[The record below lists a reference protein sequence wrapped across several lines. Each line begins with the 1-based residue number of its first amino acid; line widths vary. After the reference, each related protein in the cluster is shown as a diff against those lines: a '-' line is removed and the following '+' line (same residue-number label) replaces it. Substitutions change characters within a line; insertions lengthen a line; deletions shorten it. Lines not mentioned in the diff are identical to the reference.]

1 MLEAF
6 TKSRFSLRLCACV
19 LKAKYYLH
27 GDLLKAG
34 IKSGFSYTWQSIIA
48 SLQTY
53 KRAHIWRVGSG
64 VTINIWEDHWIPT
77 SHNMVIT
84 RHDQVLFK
92 IADELI
98 DPNLKVWDEAL
109 IWSIFLPIDAER
121 ILRIPLSEHLS
132 KDSVAWHKTKS

>member
-6 TKSRFSLRLCACV
+6 TKSRFSLRMCSKSQILSPW
-19 LKAKYYLH
+19 
-27 GDLLKAG
+27 GFMKAG

-53 KRAHIWRVGSG
+53 KPAHIWRVRSG
-64 VTINIWEDHWIPT
+64 VRINIWEDHWIPT

-98 DPNLKVWDEAL
+98 NPNLKVWDEAL
-109 IWSIFLPIDAER
+109 I
-121 ILRIPLSEHLS
+121 
-132 KDSVAWHKTKS
+132 